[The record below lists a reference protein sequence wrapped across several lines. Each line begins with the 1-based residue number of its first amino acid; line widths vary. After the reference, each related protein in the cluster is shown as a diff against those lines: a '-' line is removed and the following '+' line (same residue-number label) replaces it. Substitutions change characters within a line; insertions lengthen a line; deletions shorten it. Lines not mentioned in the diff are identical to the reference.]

1 MPEDF
6 EQWVSPFLPTL
17 SIMAERIGKLPLW
30 MDKEDLLSQMVLDLW
45 EKWKRGDLQDKTPS
59 YIFRSCWFAAQNYL
73 RKSKDKISLLS
84 LDEPVDEEGTP
95 FIELMEHNSSFF
107 PGFQIRQGLDKLKEY
122 LNQREQEVFHL
133 QTQEYTTREIG
144 QRLGISH
151 VRVVKIQ
158 QHIRA
163 KGKKIM

>member
-1 MPEDF
+1 MPKDF
-6 EQWVSPFLPTL
+6 KQWVNPFLPTL
-17 SIMAERIGKLPLW
+17 RKISGRIGKIPLW

-45 EKWKRGDLQDKTPS
+45 EKWRRGDLRDKTAS

-73 RKSKDKISLLS
+73 RKYKDKISLLS
-84 LDEPVDEEGTP
+84 LDEPIDEEGTP

-107 PGFQIRQGLDKLKEY
+107 LGFQIKQGIDKLKEY

-163 KGKKIM
+163 KGKEIM